1 MTRVV
6 VPGALRQFTDG
17 DSAVELAL
25 ADGATLG
32 QLLDALAA
40 EKPALCRRIRDE
52 QGELRRFVNIYIDG
66 EDARRAGGL
75 AAPVPGD
82 AEVLVLPS
90 VAGG

>member
-6 VPGALRQFTDG
+6 LPGALRQFSDG
-17 DSAVELAL
+17 ASSIELDL
-25 ADGATLG
+25 PDGATLA
-32 QLLDALAA
+32 DALDGLAA
-40 EKPALCRRIRDE
+40 KKPALARRIRDE
-52 QGELRRFVNIYIDG
+52 QGELRRYVNVYIDG

-75 AAPVPGD
+75 GAPVPAA